1 MQSPSRVQNGAKN
14 DFFALLD
21 PRTVSSGSS
30 NNQLERFRPY
40 LKVLARIQCDRRLQ
54 SKFDP
59 SDLVQQTL
67 LQAHQAADHF
77 EGDNDAQRAAWLRQI
92 LARTLL
98 HQVRD
103 FGREKRDVR
112 RERSLENTFHASSL
126 KLEKCLAGDLT
137 DPQDKAEK
145 NELLLRLSG
154 SLEALEEGQREAII
168 LHYLQGWKLTEIV
181 AHLDRSV
188 SAIGGL
194 LHRGL
199 QKLRVDLNP
208 TG

>member
-1 MQSPSRVQNGAKN
+1 M
-14 DFFALLD
+14 
-21 PRTVSSGSS
+21 SSSS
-30 NNQLERFRPY
+30 ASNQLERFRPY

-67 LQAHQAADHF
+67 LQAHRAEKHF
-77 EGDNDAQRAAWLRQI
+77 QGDNDAQLAAWLRQI

-103 FGREKRDVR
+103 YGREKRDVR
-112 RERSLENTFHASSL
+112 RERSLENTLHASSL
-126 KLEKCLAGDLT
+126 QLEKCLAGDLT

-145 NELLLRLSG
+145 NELLLKLSG
-154 SLEALEEGQREAII
+154 SLESLEEGQREAII
-168 LHYLQGWKLTEIV
+168 LHYLQGWKLAEI
-181 AHLDRSV
+181 ATHLDRSV

-199 QKLRVDLNP
+199 QKLRAELNSRV
-208 TG
+208 

>member
-1 MQSPSRVQNGAKN
+1 M
-14 DFFALLD
+14 
-21 PRTVSSGSS
+21 SSSCAS
-30 NNQLERFRPY
+30 TQLERFRPY

-67 LQAHQAADHF
+67 LQAHQAAEHF
-77 EGDNDAQRAAWLRQI
+77 QGENAEHFQGENDAQRAAWLRQI

-112 RERSLENTFHASSL
+112 RERSLENTLHASSL
-126 KLEKCLAGDLT
+126 KLEQCLAGDLT

-145 NELLLRLSG
+145 NELLLKLSG
-154 SLEALEEGQREAII
+154 SLESLEEGQREAII
-168 LHYLQGWKLTEIV
+168 LHYLQGWKLAEIA

-199 QKLRVDLNP
+199 QKLRGELNAKV
-208 TG
+208 

>member
-1 MQSPSRVQNGAKN
+1 MGGKI
-14 DFFALLD
+14 DFFGVIGSC
-21 PRTVSSGSS
+21 TVSSSCDS
-30 NNQLERFRPY
+30 TQLERFRPY

-67 LQAHQAADHF
+67 LQAHQAMDHF
-77 EGDNDAQRAAWLRQI
+77 QGENDAQRAAWLRQI

-103 FGREKRDVR
+103 YGREKRDVR
-112 RERSLENTFHASSL
+112 RERSLENTLHASSL
-126 KLEKCLAGDLT
+126 KLEQCLAGDLT
-137 DPQDKAEK
+137 DPQDKAQK
-145 NELLLRLSG
+145 NELLLKLSG
-154 SLEALEEGQREAII
+154 SLESLEDGQRDAII
-168 LHYLQGWKLTEIV
+168 LHYLQGWKLAEIA

-188 SAIGGL
+188 SAVGGL

-199 QKLRVDLNP
+199 QKLRGELNAKV
-208 TG
+208 